1 MSLNMQ
7 ESYRKD
13 DYLPQKVTLSE
24 EALFFARLD
33 NGEIRV
39 KSNEE
44 VLANLEKVLALK
56 WNWITP

>member
-1 MSLNMQ
+1 MSLNVQ

-24 EALFFARLD
+24 ESLFFAKID
-33 NGEIRV
+33 SGEIKV

-44 VLANLEKVLALK
+44 VLANLEKVLDLK
-56 WNWITP
+56 

>member
-24 EALFFARLD
+24 EVLFFARLD
-33 NGEIRV
+33 NGEIRI

-44 VLANLEKVLALK
+44 VLANLEKVLDLK
-56 WNWITP
+56 

>member
-24 EALFFARLD
+24 EALFFAQLD

-44 VLANLEKVLALK
+44 VLANLEKVLDLK
-56 WNWITP
+56 

>member
-1 MSLNMQ
+1 MSLNAQ

-24 EALFFARLD
+24 ESLFFAKIDR
-33 NGEIRV
+33 GEIKV

-44 VLANLEKVLALK
+44 VLANLEKVLDLK
-56 WNWITP
+56 

>member
-1 MSLNMQ
+1 MSLNAQ

-24 EALFFARLD
+24 ESLFFAKIDR
-33 NGEIRV
+33 GEIKV

-44 VLANLEKVLALK
+44 VLANLEKVLDLK
-56 WNWITP
+56 WNWIIR

>member
-1 MSLNMQ
+1 MGLNMQ

-44 VLANLEKVLALK
+44 VLANLEKVLDLK
-56 WNWITP
+56 